1 MPTNKFPEA
10 KRQLTDGAR
19 RKRRPSS
26 FNLDARRRR
35 EIERHAKHIGAAE
48 TEDFERWLIAWAW
61 HNGQTTDPKAALQE
75 AAPRMGGK
83 LSEREAEHILKRA
96 KTIRRRRNADS
107 LGKWLGLNYGD
118 REKLKITSIG
128 SKDIGKQA
136 RKELRKRANRIY
148 LERRRRAQGIK
159 PRAEYQGNSLSRTKP
174 WKAEGISRRTWER
187 HRNKTRDASP
197 KAALS
202 LSHNNDASP
211 KAAILST
218 AYVGPASAGTTVV
231 SSSSPS
237 TPCPSSS
244 RRATL
249 PAADT
254 PLFRLFHRHPRDRVC
269 GELESPMAVV
279 TVREVWPPLGPV
291 GDDVF
296 DLVAI

>member
-1 MPTNKFPEA
+1 MN
-10 KRQLTDGAR
+10 GVR
-19 RKRRPSS
+19 RKRPSS
-26 FNLDARRRR
+26 FDLDARRRR

-61 HNGQTTDPKAALQE
+61 HNGQSTDPLAALQN
-75 AAPRMGGK
+75 AASVMAGQ
-83 LSEREAEHILKRA
+83 LSETEAEHILKQA

-159 PRAEYQGNSLSRTKP
+159 PRAEYQANSLSQTKP
-174 WKAEGISRRTWER
+174 WKAEGISRRSWYRKRGT
-187 HRNKTRDASP
+187 SP

-202 LSHNNDASP
+202 LSHNNGTSP
-211 KAAILST
+211 KAAILPS
-218 AYVGPASAGTTVV
+218 AYVGPVPTGTTLVSSNFL
-231 SSSSPS
+231 SSSSSS
-237 TPCPSSS
+237 TSTCLSS
-244 RRATL
+244 RTATL
-249 PAADT
+249 PASDT

-279 TVREVWPPLGPV
+279 TIREVWRPPLGPA